1 MTDTGYLA
9 VIGGISVD
17 LHATPVSSDFE
28 RDTSTPSRVTLS
40 AGGVG
45 RNIAANLGVLGVPV
59 RLFGATGDDPLSEY
73 ALKRGKDA
81 GVDVSGVRRMSGT
94 QGGIY
99 IALLDPAGNLEAAA
113 ADLSAIETLGR
124 DYVEEIR
131 AQIEGAQLAITE
143 TNLMPDLLQAVVTI
157 AEEAGVP
164 LIIDPVSNEKAR
176 RLESL
181 SGTVF
186 ALTPNEA
193 EARVCEQAAGL
204 RARHTILTLGS
215 RGLRWTD
222 HETGQTQDVPARQAE
237 QVDATGAGDAFTAGF
252 AGALFDGASM
262 QQALDQGIEVAAR
275 VVAGH
280 SSTLEEQA

>member
-1 MTDTGYLA
+1 MVETGYVA

-17 LHATPVSSDFE
+17 LHATPVSSNFE
-28 RDTSTPSRVTLS
+28 RDTSTPSRVTLT

-59 RLFGATGDDPLSEY
+59 RLFGATGDDPLSGY
-73 ALKRGKDA
+73 ALDRAGAA
-81 GVDVSGVRRMSGT
+81 GVDISGVRRMSQT

-99 IALLDPAGNLEAAA
+99 LALLDAGGNLEAAA
-113 ADLSAIETLGR
+113 ADLSAIESLDR
-124 DYVEEIR
+124 DYIEEIR
-131 AQIEGAQLAITE
+131 GEIEGARLAITE
-143 TNLMPDLLQAVVTI
+143 TNLMPELLQAVVTI

-164 LIIDPVSNEKAR
+164 LIIDPVSNQKAR

-193 EARVCEQAAGL
+193 EARVCQGAANL
-204 RARHTILTLGS
+204 KTRHTILTLGS

-222 HETGQTQDVPARQAE
+222 HERDRTENVPPEPAE
-237 QVDATGAGDAFTAGF
+237 QVDATGAGDAFLAGF
-252 AGALFDGASM
+252 AAALFGGTSM
-262 QQALDQGIEVAAR
+262 REALKRGTEVAAQ

-280 SSTLEEQA
+280 SSTLEEES